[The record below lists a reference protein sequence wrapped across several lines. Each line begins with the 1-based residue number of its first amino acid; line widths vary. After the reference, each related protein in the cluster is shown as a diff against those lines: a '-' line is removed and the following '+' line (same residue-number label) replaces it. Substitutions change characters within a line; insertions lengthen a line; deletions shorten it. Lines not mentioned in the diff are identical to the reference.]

1 MKKENFYKKLV
12 LGASIVIGISG
23 IVAGMC
29 ISWQTVLIMLAT
41 QLVST
46 LGVFKWNSMSIN
58 TMSNE
63 EINAHVDE
71 ILAELNDLLTSKK
84 IDMRIVKMARN
95 IPTIG
100 NPIKIDDQST
110 IHAEKRSTGDS
121 RKKNKS
127 KKTIKK
133 TEK

>member
-12 LGASIVIGISG
+12 LGASIVIGVGG

-29 ISWQTVLIMLAT
+29 ISWQTVLIMLST
-41 QLVST
+41 QLLST
-46 LGVFKWNSMSIN
+46 FGVFKWNTLSIN

-71 ILAELNDLLTSKK
+71 ILSELNDLLASKK
-84 IDMRIVKMARN
+84 MDMRIVKMATN
-95 IPTIG
+95 IPIIG
-100 NPIKIDDQST
+100 NPIKADDQS
-110 IHAEKRSTGDS
+110 IIRAEKRPTGDS